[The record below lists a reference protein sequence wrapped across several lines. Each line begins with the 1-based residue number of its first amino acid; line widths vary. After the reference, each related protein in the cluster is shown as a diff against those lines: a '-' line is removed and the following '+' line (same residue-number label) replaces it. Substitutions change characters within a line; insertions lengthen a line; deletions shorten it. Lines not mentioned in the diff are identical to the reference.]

1 MLESFAFEHDALLE
15 NVIQRNEK
23 NRSSMMKMT
32 KLATLFLT
40 ATLTLASGSV
50 LAADTGS
57 SDSNGDAN
65 AAAAA
70 GQVAPDAKQNIAPNN
85 VDNSQINSGNTQTGG
100 TMLHPNG
107 TDSGT
112 MNHDGM
118 TKDEVHKNSMCKDGR
133 CPDPNDKI
141 GSDADTKT
149 DGTTQ

>member
-1 MLESFAFEHDALLE
+1 MHKLE
-15 NVIQRNEK
+15 NVIQHNEH
-23 NRSSMMKMT
+23 NRSNIMQMT

-50 LAADTGS
+50 LAADTGA

-85 VDNSQINSGNTQTGG
+85 VDNNNINTGNTDTG
-100 TMLHPNG
+100 TMTHSDGNG
-107 TDSGT
+107 TKG

-118 TKDEVHKNSMCKDGR
+118 TKEEIHKNSVCKDGK
-133 CPDPNDKI
+133 CPNPNDKV
-141 GSDADTKT
+141 GAGADTKT

>member
-1 MLESFAFEHDALLE
+1 
-15 NVIQRNEK
+15 
-23 NRSSMMKMT
+23 MKMT

-50 LAADTGS
+50 LAAETGT

-65 AAAAA
+65 AAAEA

-85 VDNSQINSGNTQTGG
+85 VDNSQINTGG

-107 TDSGT
+107 SDSGT
-112 MNHDGM
+112 MNHDNM
-118 TKDEVHKNSMCKDGR
+118 SSDEVHKNSMCKDGK
-133 CPDPNDKI
+133 CPDPNDKV
-141 GSDADTKT
+141 GNDANTKT

>member
-1 MLESFAFEHDALLE
+1 
-15 NVIQRNEK
+15 
-23 NRSSMMKMT
+23 MKMT

-85 VDNSQINSGNTQTGG
+85 VDNSQINSGNTHTGG

-133 CPDPNDKI
+133 CPDPNDKV